1 MMIANSALSDEFQS
15 DHRPGE
21 IEALLPWHAV
31 GALTA
36 QERRRVM
43 RALAADPALV
53 RIYADI
59 CHERA
64 AIACVD
70 VDLNDFD
77 LNDFAGRAR
86 DKLFAAIAAEP
97 CAGQQIGWGK
107 RRRGEVQLSLVS
119 TTEAPLR
126 RLAVIA

>member
-1 MMIANSALSDEFQS
+1 MMIANLALTGEFQS
-15 DHRPGE
+15 DHRLGE

-43 RALAADPALV
+43 HALATDPALV

-59 CHERA
+59 CQERA
-64 AIACVD
+64 GIACVD
-70 VDLNDFD
+70 VEI
-77 LNDFAGRAR
+77 NDFAGRAR

-97 CAGQQIGWGK
+97 CAGQQNGASQ
-107 RRRGEVQLSLVS
+107 RRRDETRLSLVS
-119 TTEAPLR
+119 TTDEPLR